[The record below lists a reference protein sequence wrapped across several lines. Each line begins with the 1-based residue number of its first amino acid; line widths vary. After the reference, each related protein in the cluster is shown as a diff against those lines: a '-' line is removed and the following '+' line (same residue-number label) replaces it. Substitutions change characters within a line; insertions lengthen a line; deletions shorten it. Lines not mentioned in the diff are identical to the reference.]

1 MPSLDVA
8 LILEVE
14 WFDRIGNLGR
24 RAVCS
29 LAALDAEFVG
39 IEPAA
44 GRSFRGGLPDSLPE
58 ANLHA
63 SVVNQTWQRAETSPA
78 PSSPGSRRQPDSA
91 SVSKRA
97 SPHLNDISRRLEAG
111 LGGWGE
117 YLERCDLLA
126 PRQSNAIP
134 AFAAILEARA
144 EKSL

>member
-1 MPSLDVA
+1 MA

-63 SVVNQTWQRAETSPA
+63 SVVNQTWQRAENLA
-78 PSSPGSRRQPDSA
+78 
-91 SVSKRA
+91 RA
-97 SPHLNDISRRLEAG
+97 FLARIKATTGFSQRFEACIAA
-111 LGGWGE
+111 
-117 YLERCDLLA
+117 LERHIETAGGRIGRLG
-126 PRQSNAIP
+126 
-134 AFAAILEARA
+134 
-144 EKSL
+144 